1 MNMTARFIKYML
13 ISACMILVM
22 QAVCC
27 KLYRNDKHEEQSI
40 AQLINDT
47 DKSNIYPTANSSD
60 SEFAIPVNTLISS
73 TSRTSSS
80 IRRTSVTGFSG
91 YTLMKSGKLINRHN
105 FILYHISL
113 NKFPYGFTKT
123 QIHLVSL
130 GKLIIQHLYHHFRFA
145 ADKCLAVLLVYCTNK
160 ENKI

>member
-1 MNMTARFIKYML
+1 MNMTARHIKYL
-13 ISACMILVM
+13 IISACMILFMHV
-22 QAVCC
+22 VSG
-27 KLYRNDKHEEQSI
+27 KLYHNDIHEELSI
-40 AQLINDT
+40 AQLVDAIE
-47 DKSNIYPTANSSD
+47 KSNIYPTVNSSD
-60 SEFAIPVNTLISS
+60 SEFAIPANTLISS

-130 GKLIIQHLYHHFRFA
+130 GKLII
-145 ADKCLAVLLVYCTNK
+145 
-160 ENKI
+160 

>member
-13 ISACMILVM
+13 ISACMILST
-22 QAVCC
+22 QAVSC

-47 DKSNIYPTANSSD
+47 DKSNIYPTANSSY

-80 IRRTSVTGFSG
+80 IRRTSDTGFSG

-105 FILYHISL
+105 FILYYINL
-113 NKFPYGFTKT
+113 NSFPYGFTKT

-130 GKLIIQHLYHHFRFA
+130 GKLII
-145 ADKCLAVLLVYCTNK
+145 
-160 ENKI
+160 